1 MPELPILET
10 QIPERAR
17 IQDLRGL
24 FGEEEITEDAFDS
37 MKEDDGCI
45 GREKVLQMVS
55 DRLKHQ
61 NEMDEIRIAEEAF
74 ELGVG
79 AGLMVIRSISALDMK
94 SKELLNLDK
103 LDPYLCISFTD
114 KLNYFTKVNVN
125 AGENSAWTNINCSI
139 TCDKKTM
146 DHGAFT
152 VEVWDKNYVIPDKL
166 VGYAMVPVQALL
178 DNKNKDEVLT
188 TPIMS
193 NGEVTG
199 KLVIIAQFE
208 VNRPRDKFITIR
220 TISEAKI
227 NLKRQESIT
236 VGAMS
241 KAECIESLKNLV
253 GSGGNLEICSVACH
267 NMKNKLLD
275 ILDPY
280 VTINL
285 LDKTLKT
292 EAQIDAGESA
302 QWEDLGLNL
311 VITDWNQ
318 LLQNTVPL
326 KIEVWDKNN
335 MRSDEVIG
343 VAQFSLITLLSQPG
357 RQIIMTSNIFAQGK
371 IVGQIVLM
379 AQLSPNMTDQE
390 FEDEAG
396 AVALA
401 ARLMMKN
408 EEMAK
413 EASSLATQ
421 MFNEGSGEAYLQI
434 LSISALDLKVKALL
448 DLDKLDPY
456 VKVVVDDSIR
466 FNTDVKENA
475 GENASWNDLDWTVL
489 VDTSVVTYG
498 HLKFEVWDK
507 NYVSSDRMVGTITVQ
522 LETLVD
528 KLNTEVVVQVP
539 LLPQGSGRIMV
550 VLKLVPEASMQSME
564 NYKQE
569 KKIQK
574 MHLDNTSRNTS
585 EIFL

>member
-1 MPELPILET
+1 M
-10 QIPERAR
+10 
-17 IQDLRGL
+17 
-24 FGEEEITEDAFDS
+24 
-37 MKEDDGCI
+37 
-45 GREKVLQMVS
+45 
-55 DRLKHQ
+55 
-61 NEMDEIRIAEEAF
+61 
-74 ELGVG
+74 
-79 AGLMVIRSISALDMK
+79 
-94 SKELLNLDK
+94 
-103 LDPYLCISFTD
+103 
-114 KLNYFTKVNVN
+114 
-125 AGENSAWTNINCSI
+125 
-139 TCDKKTM
+139 
-146 DHGAFT
+146 
-152 VEVWDKNYVIPDKL
+152 
-166 VGYAMVPVQALL
+166 
-178 DNKNKDEVLT
+178 
-188 TPIMS
+188 
-193 NGEVTG
+193 
-199 KLVIIAQFE
+199 
-208 VNRPRDKFITIR
+208 
-220 TISEAKI
+220 
-227 NLKRQESIT
+227 
-236 VGAMS
+236 GAMS

-456 VKVVVDDSIR
+456 VKVRDRHREVHDGMY
-466 FNTDVKENA
+466 FNT
-475 GENASWNDLDWTVL
+475 
-489 VDTSVVTYG
+489 
-498 HLKFEVWDK
+498 
-507 NYVSSDRMVGTITVQ
+507 
-522 LETLVD
+522 
-528 KLNTEVVVQVP
+528 
-539 LLPQGSGRIMV
+539 
-550 VLKLVPEASMQSME
+550 
-564 NYKQE
+564 
-569 KKIQK
+569 
-574 MHLDNTSRNTS
+574 
-585 EIFL
+585 